1 MVELVD
7 TAALEAAG
15 AMLREG
21 SNPSART
28 RCCRVSIFT
37 MTLSNSRERH
47 MLPVMTN
54 PDDALA
60 VATYLNTKVTGAR
73 LDDAKATLPSR
84 VLDSRKI
91 RAYEAWGLITR
102 ESDVLRL
109 TTRGRQLARASEDDK
124 RRVLAEVVMGVR
136 AYRIAAEWIHHG
148 AMEVVSLTELATHW
162 FDHIPDDLGTT
173 TEKTI
178 RNQAACFLG
187 LAEGAG
193 LGDYI
198 IGRRGQLT
206 RLEVDGEVLAQLVAG
221 AELSGRSSPPHQSE
235 GDGDGVGRAGDS
247 EGDAPSHGAETT
259 RPEAIAASPSVIRVF
274 ISHGANGGIVD
285 QVKTMLEISDLAY
298 DVVVEQES
306 TAIPVPEKVF
316 EAMRRCDAA
325 VICVTAD
332 SGAERGGGSY
342 EINPNV
348 LIEIGAAFVLYE
360 KRVALVWDRR
370 IPVPSNL
377 QGLYRCEFEGSELS
391 WSAGMKLMKAVN
403 EFRNLR

>member
-1 MVELVD
+1 
-7 TAALEAAG
+7 
-15 AMLREG
+15 
-21 SNPSART
+21 
-28 RCCRVSIFT
+28 
-37 MTLSNSRERH
+37 MTK
-47 MLPVMTN
+47 
-54 PDDALA
+54 PDDVLT
-60 VATYLNTKVTGAR
+60 VATYLNTKVTGAT
-73 LDDAKATLPSR
+73 LDDAKATLPTR

-91 RAYEAWGLITR
+91 GAYEAWGLITR
-102 ESDVLRL
+102 QGDVLRL
-109 TTRGRQLARASEDDK
+109 TARGRQFARGSADDQA
-124 RRVLAEVVMGVR
+124 RVLIEVVMDVR

-178 RNQAACFLG
+178 RNQAACFLA

-193 LGDYI
+193 LGNYI

-206 RLEVDGEVLAQLVAG
+206 RFEVDREALAQAVAG
-221 AELSGRSSPPHQSE
+221 AELSGRTVPSDVS
-235 GDGDGVGRAGDS
+235 GATGDGVQEVANGEDEGECDARGTS
-247 EGDAPSHGAETT
+247 EGSFQQEPAKVSP
-259 RPEAIAASPSVIRVF
+259 AAVRVF

-316 EAMRRCDAA
+316 DAMRRCDAA

-332 SGAERGGGSY
+332 SETDGEGSH

>member
-1 MVELVD
+1 
-7 TAALEAAG
+7 
-15 AMLREG
+15 
-21 SNPSART
+21 
-28 RCCRVSIFT
+28 
-37 MTLSNSRERH
+37 
-47 MLPVMTN
+47 MLPLMTK
-54 PDDALA
+54 PDDALT
-60 VATYLNTKVTGAR
+60 VATYLNTKVTGAT
-73 LDDAKATLPSR
+73 LDDAKATLPAR
-84 VLDSRKI
+84 VLDPRKI
-91 RAYEAWGLITR
+91 GAYEAWGLITKQ
-102 ESDVLRL
+102 SDVLRL
-109 TTRGRQLARASEDDK
+109 TARGRQLARGSADDQA
-124 RRVLAEVVMGVR
+124 RVFTEVVTDVR

-148 AMEVVSLTELATHW
+148 GMEVVSLTELATHW

-178 RNQAACFLG
+178 RNQAACFLA

-206 RLEVDGEVLAQLVAG
+206 RLEVDREALAQVVAG
-221 AELSGRSSPPHQSE
+221 AELSGRPVPSDTPE
-235 GDGDGVGRAGDS
+235 ATGDGAQEEVGNGDRENEHDALGTREEASRRERA
-247 EGDAPSHGAETT
+247 T
-259 RPEAIAASPSVIRVF
+259 ASLTAGRVF
-274 ISHGANGGIVD
+274 ISHGANGGIVE
-285 QVKTMLEISDLAY
+285 QVKTMLEISDLDY

-316 EAMRRCDAA
+316 DAMRRCDAA

-332 SGAERGGGSY
+332 SNADYAGGSH

-370 IPVPSNL
+370 VPVPSNL